1 MYPNEKKKHFNMTLV
16 LYMCELLILNDSNVS
31 YLGEENMSSLFNG
44 DKRIYLPKVQK
55 CVGFN
60 ELWRQLLLQTLVL
73 KKNNNY

>member
-1 MYPNEKKKHFNMTLV
+1 MYPNEKKKHFNMTLL

-55 CVGFN
+55 C
-60 ELWRQLLLQTLVL
+60 L
-73 KKNNNY
+73 